1 MRGQSSRGETVSAH
15 AVHAPSPKPLPR
27 AQQPLGGEGSKST
40 RRRAFPLTAA
50 CYIALALAACHHA
63 PPPPS
68 NATPEAAVATSLRLT
83 ATGDFDGLMKN
94 RLPPADY
101 TQWRSEW
108 DAAHAR
114 SGATSGTQDQ
124 QFAQIMQML
133 TEPGAEAKL
142 ANRLQPELAKLR
154 GGKTETLPIASG
166 ILEAAGKQMI
176 AASPQLGPSQKTMAT
191 QGLDAVIAWAK
202 ATDFSDAKK
211 AKKAIDLVCA
221 TARQLHVQTLA
232 QWRAQDY
239 AQTMHSYGIL
249 WNGLEGLL
257 NIYGLD
263 LANSL
268 ETADVSATGN
278 DGTHATIKL
287 DMKLAGRPLSG
298 EWPMVKQADHWYDA
312 ALLDAWQKAHPA
324 PAATAATSST
334 SAVPAA
340 TSTGSRPAPSAP
352 SSAAPA
358 SSAKPASSGTT
369 HH

>member
-1 MRGQSSRGETVSAH
+1 MRTGMH
-15 AVHAPSPKPLPR
+15 PR
-27 AQQPLGGEGSKST
+27 A
-40 RRRAFPLTAA
+40 AA
-50 CYIALALAACHHA
+50 WLIASASALALAACHHA

-94 RLPPADY
+94 RLPPAAY

-114 SGATSGTQDQ
+114 PGAASATQDQ

-142 ANRLQPELAKLR
+142 AKRLQPELVKLR
-154 GGKTETLPIASG
+154 GGKDETLPIASG
-166 ILEAAGKQMI
+166 ILEAAGKQII
-176 AASPQLGPSQKTMAT
+176 AASPQLGPTQKTMAT
-191 QGLDAVIAWAK
+191 QGLDALIAWAK

-239 AQTMHSYGIL
+239 AQTMRSYGIL

-268 ETADVSATGN
+268 ETADVSGTAN

-298 EWPMVKQADHWYDA
+298 EWPMVKQAGHWYDA
-312 ALLDAWQKAHPA
+312 ALLEAWQKAHPA
-324 PAATAATSST
+324 PAATAAASSTSGVPAASTAPANATSSSA
-334 SAVPAA
+334 SAVPA
-340 TSTGSRPAPSAP
+340 ST
-352 SSAAPA
+352 
-358 SSAKPASSGTT
+358 AKPASPSTT
-369 HH
+369 HR